1 MKKITIVFAIAV
13 ATVLTSCGGKGTSTE
28 TVDST
33 SVVVDTLLIDST
45 SVVLDSTVAG
55 VKVEEVK

>member
-1 MKKITIVFAIAV
+1 MKKITIVLAIAIS
-13 ATVLTSCGGKGTSTE
+13 TVLTSCGGTGTSTE

-33 SVVVDTLLIDST
+33 SVVVDSLLIDST
-45 SVVLDSTVAG
+45 SVELDSTVEG